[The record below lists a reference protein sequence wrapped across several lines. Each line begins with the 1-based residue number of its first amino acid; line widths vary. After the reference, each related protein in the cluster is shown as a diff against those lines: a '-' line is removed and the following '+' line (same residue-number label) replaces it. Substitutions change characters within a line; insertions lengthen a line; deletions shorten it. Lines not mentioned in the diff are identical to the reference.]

1 MSKLTI
7 RLRTQGK
14 AIAALLKLYKAD
26 PDFTQELEKL
36 RTNYLPVLEQWL
48 KIAVPDWL
56 KMRDALTRKEFLTT
70 RDYFLTKMQTIS
82 SSLADKL
89 ELFLSIP
96 NSDLANQLDAYEN
109 ALTDLAYRWQLKAP
123 WVGHVLLLNHIQ
135 DMIINIMPQDIRNAD
150 IPVEMLE
157 PFLPSAPLPPLSFQ
171 VNAYEL
177 MFSGRQEIQDK
188 FAKALADYENELKSL
203 GWRELPS
210 ALERHAYWWFEH
222 NVHKKTY
229 DEIAQMET
237 YTPGGSLISYARNVG
252 TAVKNFSKLI
262 GIETKPLKY

>member
-26 PDFTQELEKL
+26 PDFTQKLERL
-36 RTNYLPVLEQWL
+36 RTNYLPVLKQWL
-48 KIAVPDWL
+48 KIAAPDWL
-56 KMRDALTRKEFLTT
+56 KMRETLTQEEFSTV
-70 RDYFLTKMQTIS
+70 RDYFLTEMQTIS
-82 SSLADKL
+82 SGLADKL
-89 ELFLSIP
+89 GLFLSIP
-96 NSDLANQLDAYEN
+96 NLDLANQLDAYEK
-109 ALTDLAYRWQLKAP
+109 ALADLAYRWQLKAP
-123 WVGHVLLLNHIQ
+123 WAGHVLLLNHIL
-135 DMIINIMPQDIRNAD
+135 DMIINIMPQDVRNAD

-222 NVHKKTY
+222 YVHHKKYREFEQEYPQIDSESIKREVWKFTR
-229 DEIAQMET
+229 
-237 YTPGGSLISYARNVG
+237 L
-252 TAVKNFSKLI
+252 L
-262 GIETKPLKY
+262 GIKIK

>member
-7 RLRTQGK
+7 RSRSQGK

-26 PDFTQELEKL
+26 PDFAQELENL

-48 KIAVPDWL
+48 KITVPGWL
-56 KMRDALTRKEFLTT
+56 KMRETLTQEEFLTV
-70 RDYFLTKMQTIS
+70 RDYFLTEMRTIS

-89 ELFLSIP
+89 GPFLSIP
-96 NSDLANQLDAYEN
+96 NSDLANQLDAYEK
-109 ALTDLAYRWQLKAP
+109 ALADLAYRWQLKAP
-123 WVGHVLLLNHIQ
+123 WAGHVLLLNHIL
-135 DMIINIMPQDIRNAD
+135 DIIINIMPQDIRNAD

-157 PFLPSAPLPPLSFQ
+157 PFLPSAPLAPLSFQ

-222 NVHKKTY
+222 YVRHKKYREFEQEYPQIDSESIKREVWKFTR
-229 DEIAQMET
+229 
-237 YTPGGSLISYARNVG
+237 L
-252 TAVKNFSKLI
+252 L
-262 GIETKPLKY
+262 GIKIK